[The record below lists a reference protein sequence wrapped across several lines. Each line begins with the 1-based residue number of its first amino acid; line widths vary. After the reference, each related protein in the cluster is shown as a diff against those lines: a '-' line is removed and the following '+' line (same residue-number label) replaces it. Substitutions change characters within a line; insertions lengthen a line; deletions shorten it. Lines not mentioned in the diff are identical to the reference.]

1 MDLYKIKPKFMNL
14 IDKLELARQIYEKSA
29 ERIDNDFMADPFRT
43 MASKKRIYIKEIAK
57 LFDFDYDEHELEIK
71 DKIKVEW
78 EKIGIELNHLIL
90 QRNEK
95 VLLEYCI
102 HREQEILKIYE
113 DIVQHGSYKELF
125 NTVIRNQLHESTK
138 NLDEL
143 QHLLEP
149 YDYDH
154 NKK

>member
-14 IDKLELARQIYEKSA
+14 IDKLEPARQIYEKAA
-29 ERIDNDFMADPFRT
+29 ERIHNDFMADPFRT
-43 MASKKRIYIKEIAK
+43 MASKKRIYIKEIAT
-57 LFDFDYDEHELEIK
+57 LFDLDYEEHELEIR

-90 QRNEK
+90 QWNEN
-95 VLLEYCI
+95 VLLQYRI
-102 HREQEILKIYE
+102 HHEQEILEIYK
-113 DIVQHGSYKELF
+113 DILEHGSYKDLF
-125 NTVIRNQLHESTK
+125 NTVIRNQLHESIK

-149 YDYDH
+149 YDFDH
-154 NKK
+154 